1 MRKRDVRTFLMV
13 AVLIFLSLLALWVA
27 SFSLDRSEERGVQSR
42 GRADLRLPLTAFL
55 APKEGSGSEDAEGAR
70 APAEDSSPA
79 VAEGPPPF
87 EPFWHVVES
96 GDTLERLSIRYYDSL
111 ALWRRIHRANLLT
124 IPDPNRLKVGTRL
137 FVPDPEG
144 PDVTAE
150 EFARMEEAA
159 SEKPLR
165 VIDPEERS
173 LEYVVQP
180 GDTLYDIAEMLY
192 DSPNA
197 WRRLYQLNSA
207 VIDDPNKL
215 KPGTRLYVP

>member
-27 SFSLDRSEERGVQSR
+27 SFSLDRAEERAVAPTAERSSR
-42 GRADLRLPLTAFL
+42 RLPLTAFL
-55 APKEGSGSEDAEGAR
+55 ATDK
-70 APAEDSSPA
+70 APAADEALTAPREPVA
-79 VAEGPPPF
+79 VEEEPPPF

-96 GDTLERLSIRYYDSL
+96 GDTLEKLAIRHYHSP
-111 ALWRRIHRANLLT
+111 ALWRRIHHANLLT
-124 IPDPNRLKVGTRL
+124 IPNPDRLRVGTKL
-137 FVPDPEG
+137 LIPAPSG
-144 PDVTAE
+144 PRITAE
-150 EFARMEEAA
+150 EFSALEQVEDRASIPTVARE
-159 SEKPLR
+159 
-165 VIDPEERS
+165 DRS

-192 DSPNA
+192 GTPNA

-207 VIDDPNKL
+207 VIDDPDKL